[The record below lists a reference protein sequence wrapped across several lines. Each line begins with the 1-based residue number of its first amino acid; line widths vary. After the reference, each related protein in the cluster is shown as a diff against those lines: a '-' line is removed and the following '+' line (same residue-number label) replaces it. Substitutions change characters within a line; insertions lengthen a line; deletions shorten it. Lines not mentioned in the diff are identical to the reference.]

1 MPGHA
6 SGRSAAPSPM
16 SKERA
21 RRRVERQAL
30 VEQRV
35 AENRQRVAAEADR
48 RRRRARWRVLLGR
61 RPDGSSR
68 APLSARR
75 KERRAVIASALLV
88 VAVLTYLMSRSVAM
102 VVGVLLVAAI
112 AVPALAVAFGDR
124 SRR

>member
-1 MPGHA
+1 
-6 SGRSAAPSPM
+6 M

-21 RRRVERQAL
+21 RRRAERQAL
-30 VEQRV
+30 TEQRL
-35 AENRQRVAAEADR
+35 AEHRQRLAAEADR
-48 RRRRARWRVLLGR
+48 RRRRARWQALFGR
-61 RPDGSSR
+61 RPDR
-68 APLSARR
+68 APRTPLSARR

-112 AVPALAVAFGDR
+112 AVPALAVALGDR

>member
-1 MPGHA
+1 
-6 SGRSAAPSPM
+6 M

-21 RRRVERQAL
+21 RRRAERQAL
-30 VEQRV
+30 TEQRL
-35 AENRQRVAAEADR
+35 AEHRQRLAAEADR
-48 RRRRARWRVLLGR
+48 RRRRARWRGARPAPALAR
-61 RPDGSSR
+61 RAGC
-68 APLSARR
+68 SARR

>member
-1 MPGHA
+1 
-6 SGRSAAPSPM
+6 M

-21 RRRVERQAL
+21 HRRAEREAL
-30 VEQRV
+30 TTQRL
-35 AENRQRVAAEADR
+35 ELHRQRQAAEAVR
-48 RRRRARWRVLLGR
+48 RQRRARWRALFGR
-61 RPDGSSR
+61 RPGNSS
-68 APLSARR
+68 PLSARR

-88 VAVLTYLMSRSVAM
+88 VVVMTYLMSRSIAM